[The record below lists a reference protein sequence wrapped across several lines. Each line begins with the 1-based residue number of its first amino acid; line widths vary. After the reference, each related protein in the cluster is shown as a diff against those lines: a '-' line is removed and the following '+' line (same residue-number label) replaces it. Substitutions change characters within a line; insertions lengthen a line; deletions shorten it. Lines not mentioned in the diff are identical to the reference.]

1 MTTACPLPLFGISSS
16 MNILFRLRRRLA
28 ALLALALLLPGL
40 VSAADTEPRSP
51 GERPRIGLVLSGGG
65 ARGAAHIGVI
75 KVLEEM
81 RIPIDCIAGTSMGA
95 IIGGLYA
102 AGLSVAEMEKA
113 LTSIDWM
120 DAFRDL
126 PPREERSF
134 RRKRDDDFGLIRARI
149 GVQNGRIALPR
160 GAVQGQKLGLILR
173 ELVLPVARIR
183 NFDELRMPYRAVATD
198 IGTGQAVVLSS
209 GDLAEVMRAS
219 MSIPGLLAPIEIN
232 GRTLVDGGVSNNLPI
247 NVARETCADVV
258 IAVSIGTP
266 LEPAENLKTVLSIV
280 SQLTTIMTQQ
290 NTQQQ
295 LATLGPRDIL
305 IEPDL
310 GDIMTAN
317 FSRAVEAIPIG
328 ARAAITKQAE
338 LRRLALP
345 ASAYRSHVVKTPSPG
360 SDAPVIDFIRIDNN
374 SRLADNVIRARLRI
388 KPGDR
393 LDLAVLNQDL
403 KNIFGMD
410 DFERVDY
417 DVVNENGKRGLVIR
431 TVTKEWGPNFLQLGL
446 QLGASQQQ
454 GTFNFNLGYTMTQ
467 LNALGAEWR
476 NELTLGSDV
485 RLYTDFYQ
493 PLEYDHRYFLSPYAQ
508 YYDYSFGVYEAGNNR
523 GTYRVR
529 LGEAGLAGGRNL
541 GSWGELRLGVR
552 GLAGDT
558 SFQSGDPTLP
568 PGDSFRDAGYFI
580 RLWADKLDNIN
591 FPRRGFKAQIRY
603 DQSLAGLGADS
614 PAKQI
619 SLQGNWA
626 GSRGRHTL
634 IPRAALGARLDGEL
648 ITPNLYYLGG
658 FLNLS
663 GFQQREL
670 SGQYLGIGELVYYY
684 QLNQMSSVASMP
696 VYLGASLE
704 AGNTWEESG
713 DITLRSLI
721 SAGSVF
727 LGVDSFLGPFYL
739 AGGFAEGGNKSF
751 YMYLGRPF

>member
-1 MTTACPLPLFGISSS
+1 MTSASSLPFVVRLS
-16 MNILFRLRRRLA
+16 MNTLFRLRCLLA

-40 VSAADTEPRSP
+40 VNAADAESRPP

-81 RIPIDCIAGTSMGA
+81 RVPIDCIAGTSMGA
-95 IIGGLYA
+95 IVGGLYA
-102 AGLSVAEMEKA
+102 AGLSVEEMEKA
-113 LTSIDWM
+113 LTSIDWV

-134 RRKRDDDFGLIRARI
+134 RRKRDDDFGLINARI

-160 GAVQGQKLGLILR
+160 GAVQGQQLGLILR
-173 ELVLPVARIR
+173 GLVFPVSKIE

-209 GDLAEVMRAS
+209 GDLAEAMRAS
-219 MSIPGLLAPIEIN
+219 MSIPGLLAPVEIN
-232 GRTLVDGGVSNNLPI
+232 GRILVDGGVSNNLPV

-266 LEPAENLKTVLSIV
+266 LGPAEDLRTVLNILG
-280 SQLTTIMTQQ
+280 QLTTIMTQQ

-295 LATLGPRDIL
+295 LATLRSGDIL

-310 GDIMTAN
+310 GDITTAN

-328 ARAAITKQAE
+328 ARAARAKQAE
-338 LRRLALP
+338 LQRLALP
-345 ASAYRSHVVKTPSPG
+345 APAYRSYTAKTLSPG
-360 SDAPVIDFIRIDNN
+360 RDAPVIDFIRIDNN
-374 SRLADNVIRARLRI
+374 SRLSDEVIRARLMI

-403 KNIFGMD
+403 KIIFGMD
-410 DFERVDY
+410 EFERVDY
-417 DVVNENGKRGLVIR
+417 EIVAENGKRGLVIR

-446 QLGASQQQ
+446 QLGASRQQ
-454 GTFNFNLGYTMTQ
+454 GTFNFNLGYTMSQ

-485 RLYTDFYQ
+485 RLHTDFYQ
-493 PLEYDHRYFLSPYAQ
+493 PLEYDYRYFVSPYAQ
-508 YYDYSFGVYEAGNNR
+508 YYDYSFGVYEGGNNR

-529 LGEAGLAGGRNL
+529 VGEAGLAGGRNL

-552 GLAGDT
+552 GLEGHT
-558 SFQSGDPTLP
+558 SFESGDPTLP
-568 PGDSFRDAGYFI
+568 PGDSFRYGGYFI
-580 RLWADKLDNIN
+580 RLWADRLDNID

-614 PAKQI
+614 PTKQI
-619 SLQGNWA
+619 GLQGNWV
-626 GSRGRHTL
+626 GSWGRHTL
-634 IPRAALGARLDGEL
+634 IPRVELGARLDGEL
-648 ITPNLYYLGG
+648 ITPNRYYLGG

-663 GFQQREL
+663 GFQPREL
-670 SGQYLGIGELVYYY
+670 SGQYLGFGELIYYY
-684 QLNQMSSVASMP
+684 QLNQLSSAASIP

-704 AGNTWEESG
+704 AGNTWEERG
-713 DITLRSLI
+713 DITLRSLMP
-721 SAGSVF
+721 AGSVF
-727 LGVDSFLGPFYL
+727 LGVDSPLGPFYL
-739 AGGFAEGGNKSF
+739 GGGFAEGGNRSF
-751 YMYLGRPF
+751 HMYLGRPF